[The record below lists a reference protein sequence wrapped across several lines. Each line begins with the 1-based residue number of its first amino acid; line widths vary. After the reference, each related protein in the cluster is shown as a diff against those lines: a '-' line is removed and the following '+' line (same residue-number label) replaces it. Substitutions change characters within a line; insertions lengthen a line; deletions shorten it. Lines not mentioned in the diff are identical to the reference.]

1 MMNIL
6 VLETKLISM
15 ESHFLTMFLSQL
27 NRKLGGFSQIITKL
41 TKACTRNLQAVYF
54 VNAAKNE
61 FLFLFLDRTTC

>member
-1 MMNIL
+1 
-6 VLETKLISM
+6 
-15 ESHFLTMFLSQL
+15 MFLSQL